1 MLGVT
6 GVAGDH
12 LRPATAMVEW
22 AAMKSTIDKRP
33 AVLVF
38 AGLDPSGGAGIQADI
53 EAIGS
58 MGGHALPVATAV
70 TAQDT
75 RDVKSC
81 NPVSAMSI
89 IEQARVVL
97 ADIKVDAF
105 KVGLTGSV
113 EAISAI
119 HTILQE
125 YAGIPVVID
134 PVCAS
139 GAGTPLTDDEQM
151 NAMVSLLLPLATV
164 ITPNTVE
171 ARLLAPE
178 ADSLTA
184 AAQELLSYGPEYVLL
199 TGTHDASPDIVH
211 RLYSN
216 RRLVQ
221 SFSCERLAGS
231 YHGSG
236 CTLSSAVA
244 ALLGHGLEPLTAVGE
259 ALDYTLGTLKHATT
273 MGSGQLIPN
282 RLFRSHRMSGT

>member
-1 MLGVT
+1 
-6 GVAGDH
+6 
-12 LRPATAMVEW
+12 MVEW
-22 AAMKSTIDKRP
+22 AGMKSTIDKRP

-38 AGLDPSGGAGIQADI
+38 AGLDPTGGAGIQADI
-53 EAIGS
+53 EAIGA
-58 MGGHALPVATAV
+58 MGGHALPVATAI

-81 NPVSAMSI
+81 TPVNTMSI

-97 ADIKVDAF
+97 EDIEVDAF

-113 EAISAI
+113 EAIGAI
-119 HTILQE
+119 HTIMKDYE
-125 YAGIPVVID
+125 DIPVVID

-151 NAMVSLLLPLATV
+151 DAMVSLLLPLATV
-164 ITPNTVE
+164 ITPNTIE
-171 ARLLAPE
+171 ARLLTPE
-178 ADSLTA
+178 ADSLNA
-184 AAQELLSYGPEYVLL
+184 AAQELLSYGPEFVLL
-199 TGTHDASPDIVH
+199 TGTHDASPSIVH

-236 CTLSSAVA
+236 CTLSSAIA
-244 ALLGHGLEPLTAVGE
+244 ALLGHGLETLAAVDA
-259 ALDYTLGTLKHATT
+259 ALDYTLETLKHASP
-273 MGSGQLIPN
+273 MGGGQQIPH
-282 RLFRSHRMSGT
+282 RLFRPRGIPSK